1 MPSNR
6 IQLRF
11 LVVDDDDAFRD
22 SLAMLLRSK
31 GHGVVGAIDLAS
43 ARAAL
48 AADSF
53 DAVLVDQ
60 QLPDGEGSLLL
71 EDPLRPP
78 ETELVVITGHATVRE
93 AVASLQRGATD
104 YITKPID
111 PVVLDATLSRLMRVR
126 ELRHEVDMLRGELR
140 ERGRFG
146 PLVGRSKAME
156 PVIEMIQRVA
166 PTDASVL
173 IQGESGTGKEMVAQA
188 IHEFSGRK
196 SGPMIAVNCGA
207 ISENLIESEL
217 FGHEKGSFTGA
228 DRQHRGFFERA
239 NGGTLFL
246 DEITEMPALLQVK
259 LLRVLES
266 GHVQRVGGT
275 NGIETDVRLIAATN
289 RDPEAAIREGK
300 LREDLF
306 FRLAV
311 FPILL
316 PPLRDRVGDIALLS
330 QHFLDSHNRANNT
343 DKRWADGALGQ
354 LARLEWR
361 GNVRELRNAV
371 QRAYI
376 LADDT
381 LRAEDSVAG
390 SRYPDVDLNLN
401 GALAIHVG
409 SSIAEVEQLLIRAT
423 LEQVAGDKPQA
434 ARILGISL
442 KTLYNR
448 LNVYRAAGV
457 A

>member
-1 MPSNR
+1 MPTNR
-6 IQLRF
+6 IQLAF
-11 LVVDDDDAFRD
+11 LVVDDDEDFRD
-22 SLAMLLRSK
+22 SLVMLLRSK
-31 GHGVVGAIDLAS
+31 GHTAAEASDLTS

-48 AADSF
+48 AERPF

-60 QLPDGEGSLLL
+60 QLPDGEGSELL
-71 EDPLRPP
+71 EGPRRPD
-78 ETELVVITGHATVRE
+78 TEILVITGHASVRS
-93 AVASLQRGATD
+93 AVESLQRGATD

-111 PVVLDATLSRLMRVR
+111 PDVLDAALSRLMRVR
-126 ELRHEVDMLRGELR
+126 GLRQEVDMLRGELR

-166 PTDASVL
+166 PTEASVL

-188 IHEFSGRK
+188 IHDFSARK
-196 SGPMIAVNCGA
+196 SGPLIPVNCGA

-239 NGGTLFL
+239 SGGTLFL

-266 GHVQRVGGT
+266 GYLHRVGGKEAIPT
-275 NGIETDVRLIAATN
+275 NVRLVAATN
-289 RDPEAAIREGK
+289 RDPELAIREGR

-311 FPILL
+311 FPIRL
-316 PPLRDRVGDIALLS
+316 PPLREREGDVQLLA
-330 QHFLDSHNRANNT
+330 QHFLDGHNRANNT
-343 DKRWADGALGQ
+343 DKRWADGALQQ
-354 LARLEWR
+354 LAAREWR

-381 LRAEDSVAG
+381 LRAEDSVVGAHVHEAEAG
-390 SRYPDVDLNLN
+390 AGGS
-401 GALAIHVG
+401 LAIRVG
-409 SSIAEVEQLLIRAT
+409 CSIAEAEQLLIRAT
-423 LEQVAGDKPQA
+423 LEQVNGDKPQA

-448 LNVYRAAGV
+448 LNVYRAAGSV
-457 A
+457 H